1 MAIDFNTRTSKDK
14 NLPTIILGVDS
25 SSTGIAWT
33 LLENGTMT
41 EQGKIVLDSRTIN
54 EKLKK
59 LELHWRQLVQMY
71 SPDAVYLEQSIFVKS
86 PGTFRTLSFVVGSLM
101 CITESVGVPVVLVE
115 PATWKAFYKYKNLSR
130 VFVDTAKKKIGIS
143 EANKLCDRLR
153 KSQTWRVVRHNF
165 PDEAIGSKAD
175 TDHDIADSWA
185 IGLYGY
191 SQESGGVKLE
201 ISDDIKFDLDELDK
215 LGLRMP

>member
-41 EQGKIVLDSRTIN
+41 EQGKIILSEKTIN
-54 EKLKK
+54 QKLKK
-59 LELHWRQLVQMY
+59 IELHWRQIVQMY

-101 CITESVGVPVVLVE
+101 CVTESVGVPVVLVE

-185 IGLYGY
+185 IALYGY
-191 SQESGGVKLE
+191 AQETGSIALE
-201 ISDDIKFDLDELDK
+201 ISDSIRIDQEELAR
-215 LGLRMP
+215 LGLQL

>member
-1 MAIDFNTRTSKDK
+1 MVIDFKTKTDKDK

-41 EQGKIVLDSRTIN
+41 EQGKIVLSEKTIN
-54 EKLKK
+54 QKLKK
-59 LELHWRQLVQMY
+59 IELHWRQLVQMY

-101 CITESVGVPVVLVE
+101 CITESVGVPVILVE

-153 KSQTWRVVRHNF
+153 KSQTWRVVQHNF
-165 PDEAIGSKAD
+165 PDEAIGSKAE

-191 SQESGGVKLE
+191 SQECGPIALE
-201 ISDDIKFDLDELDK
+201 ISDSIRIDQEELAR
-215 LGLRMP
+215 LGLKL